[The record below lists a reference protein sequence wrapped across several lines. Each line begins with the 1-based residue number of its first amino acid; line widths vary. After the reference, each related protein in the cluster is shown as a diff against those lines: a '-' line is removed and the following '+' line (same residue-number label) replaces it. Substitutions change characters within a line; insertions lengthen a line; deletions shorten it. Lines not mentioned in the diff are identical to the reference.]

1 MSKKKSDL
9 MFKKGGPISKVPVSF
24 VASGQL
30 STVDAPE
37 TSQES
42 SAAGHVQDQPD
53 QDAPQEDDGLV
64 VLDTCKFL
72 LNLYTIN
79 NDITNTVKPRFKR
92 VKVPDGLFLFYK
104 TSI

>member
-79 NDITNTVKPRFKR
+79 NDITNSFHSGNQILER
-92 VKVPDGLFLFYK
+92 PD
-104 TSI
+104 